1 MAAITR
7 TNSQTSWFGRSKAMS
22 NHEQS
27 NSENREHVKNFRNV
41 NCVLANHNKVKIT
54 REQTSKPETIMFRFS
69 YLAPYWLV
77 SLVLRQENW

>member
-1 MAAITR
+1 
-7 TNSQTSWFGRSKAMS
+7 MS

-54 REQTSKPETIMFRFS
+54 REQTSKPQTIMLRFS
-69 YLAPYWLV
+69 YLAPYCKACFSRVETGKLV
-77 SLVLRQENW
+77 KLETGLFLTRLTNADP